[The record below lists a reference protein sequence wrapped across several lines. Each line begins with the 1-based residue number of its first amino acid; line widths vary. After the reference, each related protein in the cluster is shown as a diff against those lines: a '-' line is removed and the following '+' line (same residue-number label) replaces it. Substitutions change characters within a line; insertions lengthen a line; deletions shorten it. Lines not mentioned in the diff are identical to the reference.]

1 MSRKNKNA
9 RSIQRNQQSF
19 GRSLISQPVQ
29 SARSVQG
36 QLAMAEVPVPA
47 TGKIACDASCSY
59 EYMRL
64 PASWLVTDTSYQR
77 AIDERAVERIVENF
91 DPRLVNVVKVSHRDS
106 KFYVF
111 DGAHTLSA
119 LKKINGT
126 NTFLVDC
133 KVYRGLAYEDEAY
146 LFALQ
151 RGESRD
157 VAFSVRL
164 RALLISNSQEA
175 VDFRESTQRA
185 GLRLASD
192 NNVASQDTIAALAK
206 AYKLYTKYGAEQ
218 YEAVLS
224 LVKETWGGAA
234 WSLTNYVLGGV
245 AELLSEYNGEVSPEW
260 FKKKLAGVGYE
271 DIRNEA
277 KRQMRGSSDVAHA
290 LALVKFYNRGGG
302 RGSLDGRVLTM
313 KD

>member
-1 MSRKNKNA
+1 MSRKNRNA
-9 RSIQRNQQSF
+9 RSVQHSRRNYS
-19 GRSLISQPVQ
+19 RDLISQPVQ
-29 SARSVQG
+29 G
-36 QLAMAEVPVPA
+36 QLAMNEVPIPA
-47 TGKIACDASCSY
+47 TGRIVCDTKCSY

-77 AIDERAVERIVENF
+77 AIDEKAVERIVESF
-91 DPRLVNVVKVSHRDS
+91 DPRLVNVVKVSHRDGR
-106 KFYVF
+106 FYVF
-111 DGAHTLSA
+111 DGAHTLNA
-119 LKKINGT
+119 LKRINGM
-126 NTFLVDC
+126 NSFLVDC

-151 RGESRD
+151 TGESRD
-157 VAFSVRL
+157 VAFSARL

-185 GLRLASD
+185 GLQLASG
-192 NNVASQDTIAALAK
+192 NSTASQDTIAALAK
-206 AYKLYTKYGAEQ
+206 AYRLFTKLGTQQ

-224 LVKETWGGAA
+224 LIRETWGGAA
-234 WSLTNYVLGGV
+234 WSLTSYVLGGV
-245 AELLSEYNGEVSPEW
+245 AELLGEYGGEVSPER
-260 FKKKLAGVGYE
+260 FRKKLVCVGYE

-277 KRQMRGSSDVAHA
+277 RRQMRGSSDVAHA

-302 RGSLDGRVLTM
+302 RGSLDARALTM

>member
-1 MSRKNKNA
+1 MSRKNRNA
-9 RSIQRNQQSF
+9 RSVIHTHRNFS
-19 GRSLISQPVQ
+19 RNLISQPVQ
-29 SARSVQG
+29 G
-36 QLAMAEVPVPA
+36 QLTMNEVPIPA
-47 TGKIACDASCSY
+47 TGKIACDAKCSY

-64 PASWLVTDTSYQR
+64 PAAWLMTDTSYQR
-77 AIDERAVERIVENF
+77 AIDEKAVERIVENF
-91 DPRLVNVVKVSHRDS
+91 DPRLVNVIKVSHRDGR
-106 KFYVF
+106 FYVF
-111 DGAHTLSA
+111 DGAHTLNA
-119 LKKINGT
+119 LKRINGM
-126 NTFLVDC
+126 NSFLVDC

-151 RGESRD
+151 TGESRD
-157 VAFSVRL
+157 VAFSTRL

-185 GLRLASD
+185 GLQLASG
-192 NNVASQDTIAALAK
+192 NSTASQDTIAALAK
-206 AYKLYTKYGAEQ
+206 AYKLYTRLGTQQ

-224 LVKETWGGAA
+224 LIRETWGGAA
-234 WSLTNYVLGGV
+234 WSLTSYVLGGV
-245 AELLSEYNGEVSPEW
+245 AELLTEYGEEVSPER
-260 FKKKLAGVGYE
+260 FRKKLVCVGYE

-302 RGSLDGRVLTM
+302 RGSLDARVLTM

>member
-9 RSIQRNQQSF
+9 RSVIHTQRNF
-19 GRSLISQPVQ
+19 NRDLISQPL
-29 SARSVQG
+29 QG
-36 QLAMAEVPVPA
+36 QMTMNEMPIPA
-47 TGKIACDASCSY
+47 TGKITCDAKCSY

-77 AIDERAVERIVENF
+77 AIDEKAVERIVENF
-91 DPRLVNVVKVSHRDS
+91 DPRLVNVIKVSHRDGR
-106 KFYVF
+106 FYVF
-111 DGAHTLSA
+111 DGAHTLNA
-119 LKKINGT
+119 LKRINGM
-126 NTFLVDC
+126 NSFLVDC

-151 RGESRD
+151 TGESRD
-157 VAFSVRL
+157 VAFSARL
-164 RALLISNSQEA
+164 KALLISNSQEA

-185 GLRLASD
+185 GLQLARGNST
-192 NNVASQDTIAALAK
+192 ASQDTIAALAK
-206 AYKLYTKYGAEQ
+206 AYKLYTKLGTQQ

-224 LVKETWGGAA
+224 LIRETWGGAA
-234 WSLTNYVLGGV
+234 WSLTSYVLGGV
-245 AELLSEYNGEVSPEW
+245 AELLAEYADEVSSER
-260 FKKKLAGVGYE
+260 FRKKLVCVGYE

-302 RGSLDGRVLTM
+302 RGSLDARVLTM